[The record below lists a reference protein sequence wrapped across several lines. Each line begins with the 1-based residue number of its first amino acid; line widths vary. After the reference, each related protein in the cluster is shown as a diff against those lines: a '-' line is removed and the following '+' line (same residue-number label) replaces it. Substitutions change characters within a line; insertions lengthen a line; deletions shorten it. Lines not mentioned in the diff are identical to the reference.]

1 MIEAVPYTALVT
13 DPTPFRIEERKQ
25 ELSDCFTLTLR
36 PSVNSGSFTFAPGQ
50 FNMLYAFG
58 HGEVPISMSG
68 NPADSNILV
77 HTIRNVGSV
86 TAALQKLK
94 VGDTV
99 GIRGPF
105 GRSWPLE
112 AAKGKNILVIAGGL
126 GLAPLRPAIYY
137 LLAHRSDYGTI
148 DLLNGTR
155 DPSSILFADELEEWA
170 QSINVSLTVDSA
182 TPGWKGQVGV
192 VTDLLPQQDS
202 FQNTVALVCG
212 PEIMMRFCAYAL
224 LDRGLASEDIY
235 VSMERNMKCAIG
247 FCGRCQYGSYFIC
260 HDGPVFSFDRVERL
274 FKIREV

>member
-1 MIEAVPYTALVT
+1 FA
-13 DPTPFRIEERKQ
+13 
-25 ELSDCFTLTLR
+25 
-36 PSVNSGSFTFAPGQ
+36 FAPGQ

-68 NPADSNILV
+68 NTADSDKLV

-94 VGDTV
+94 VGDSV
-99 GIRGPF
+99 GVRGPF
-105 GRSWPLE
+105 GSSWPLE

-126 GLAPLRPAIYY
+126 GLAPLRSAIYY
-137 LLAHRSDYGTI
+137 LLANPLDYGI
-148 DLLNGTR
+148 ISLLYGTR
-155 DPSSILFADELEEWA
+155 DPSSILFADELDEWS
-170 QSINVSLTVDSA
+170 QSISVGLTVDSA
-182 TPGWKGQVGV
+182 TPDWKGRVGV
-192 VTDLLPQQDS
+192 VMDLLSPQDS

-224 LDRGLASEDIY
+224 LDRGLTSEDIY
-235 VSMERNMKCAIG
+235 VSMERNMKCALG
-247 FCGRCQYGSYFIC
+247 FCGRCQYGPYFVC